1 MQNQYFSTYF
11 FTFCSFAFEH
21 EYSFRSLKK
30 PLFLFFWPCFSIFP
44 VLSINLASL
53 NRTLFV
59 WYSEEYTRI
68 TETAS
73 SLVSRCFEKLSK
85 NAKNTLKYIFS
96 LITHRFQLTNRWCCQ
111 IRSVTILAGQLAA
124 KKEEAKHTAHCPAMR
139 SDATL
144 KPEGLAKFQML

>member
-1 MQNQYFSTYF
+1 M
-11 FTFCSFAFEH
+11 
-21 EYSFRSLKK
+21 
-30 PLFLFFWPCFSIFP
+30 
-44 VLSINLASL
+44 LSINLASL

-111 IRSVTILAGQLAA
+111 IRSVTILAGQLPA
-124 KKEEAKHTAHCPAMR
+124 KQEEAKHTAHCPAMR

-144 KPEGLAKFQML
+144 KGWRNSKCFKISLNTWILNFYFPVCKCILDSEKNRAEFRDYCIILYDISVW